1 MKNIAFIGL
10 GVMGFPM
17 AGHLSKAGFSVCVYN
32 RTRQKA
38 AQWLEQYTG
47 FSAPTPAAAA
57 VKKADIVFTCVGG
70 DESLQEVL
78 LGASGGF
85 SGASRGTLFVDHT
98 TVSAKVSREL
108 AKEAS
113 RHKMAY
119 LDAPVSGGQQGA
131 ERGSLTVMIGG
142 EKADFQRVTPII
154 KHYASKVS
162 LMGPAGSGQLCKMAN
177 QICVAGII
185 ESLAE
190 GLFFA
195 RQAGLD
201 PSQVIEVISKG
212 AAQSWQMENRY
223 QTMLAGEYNH
233 GFAVD
238 WMCKDLAIVLEEAR
252 LNGSDLPV
260 TKLISEFYRE
270 VQLMGGGQWDTSSL
284 LARLEKTENEVGS

>member
-47 FSAPTPAAAA
+47 FSAPTPAAA

>member
-17 AGHLSKAGFSVCVYN
+17 AGHLSRAGFSVCVYN
-32 RTRQKA
+32 RTRQKT

-47 FSAPTPAAAA
+47 FSAPTPAAA

-85 SGASRGTLFVDHT
+85 SGASSGTLFVDHT

-108 AKEAS
+108 AGEAS
-113 RHKMAY
+113 KYKMAY

-131 ERGSLTVMIGG
+131 ERGSLTVMVGG

-154 KHYASKVS
+154 NHYASKVS

>member
-17 AGHLSKAGFSVCVYN
+17 AGHLSRAGFSVCVYN
-32 RTRQKA
+32 RTQQKA
-38 AQWLEQYTG
+38 AQWLEEYTG
-47 FSAPTPAAAA
+47 FSAPTPAAA
-57 VKKADIVFTCVGG
+57 VKKADIVFTCVGN
-70 DESLQEVL
+70 DDSLQEVL
-78 LGASGGF
+78 LGDSGGF
-85 SGASRGTLFVDHT
+85 NGASRGTIFVDHT

-108 AKEAS
+108 AREAS
-113 RHKMAY
+113 RHKMVY

-131 ERGSLTVMIGG
+131 ERGSLTVMVGG
-142 EKADFQRVTPII
+142 EKAAFQQATPII
-154 KHYASKVS
+154 NHYASKVS
-162 LMGPAGSGQLCKMAN
+162 LMGPVGSGQLCKMAN
-177 QICVAGII
+177 QICVAGVI

-201 PSQVIEVISKG
+201 PSQVIQVISRG

-238 WMCKDLAIVLEEAR
+238 WMCKDLAIVLEEAQR
-252 LNGSDLPV
+252 NGSNLPA
-260 TKLISEFYRE
+260 TKLISKFYRE

-284 LARLEKTENEVGS
+284 LARLENAENEVSS

>member
-17 AGHLSKAGFSVCVYN
+17 AGHLSKAGLTVCVYN
-32 RTRQKA
+32 RTQQKA
-38 AQWLEQYTG
+38 AQWLENYAG
-47 FSAPTPAAAA
+47 FSAPTPADT
-57 VKKADIVFTCVGG
+57 VKNADIVFTCVGN

-78 LGASGGF
+78 LGDSGGF
-85 SGASRGTLFVDHT
+85 SGASPGTLFVDHT
-98 TVSAKVSREL
+98 TVSARISREL
-108 AKEAS
+108 SREAG
-113 RHKMAY
+113 RLKMAY

-131 ERGSLTVMIGG
+131 EHGSLTVMVGG
-142 EKADFQRVTPII
+142 EEADFQQAMPVIS
-154 KHYASKVS
+154 HYASKVS
-162 LMGPAGSGQLCKMAN
+162 LMGPVGSGQLCKMAN

-201 PSQVIEVISKG
+201 PSQVIEVISRG

-238 WMCKDLAIVLEEAR
+238 WMCKDLAIVLEEAHR
-252 LNGSDLPV
+252 NGSNLPA

-284 LARLEKTENEVGS
+284 LTRLEMVQNKGSD

>member
-47 FSAPTPAAAA
+47 FSAPTPAAA

-185 ESLAE
+185 ESL
-190 GLFFA
+190 
-195 RQAGLD
+195 D

>member
-17 AGHLSKAGFSVCVYN
+17 AGHLSRARFSVCVYN
-32 RTRQKA
+32 RTRQKTV
-38 AQWLEQYTG
+38 QWLEQYTG
-47 FSAPTPAAAA
+47 FSAPTPAAA

-78 LGASGGF
+78 LGVSGGF

-108 AKEAS
+108 AGEAS
-113 RHKMAY
+113 KYKMAY

-131 ERGSLTVMIGG
+131 ERGSLTVMVGG

-154 KHYASKVS
+154 NHYASKVS

-238 WMCKDLAIVLEEAR
+238 WMCKDLAIVLEEAQ

-284 LARLEKTENEVGS
+284 LARLEKIENEVGS

>member
-47 FSAPTPAAAA
+47 FSAPTPAAA

-185 ESLAE
+185 ESLA
-190 GLFFA
+190 

>member
-17 AGHLSKAGFSVCVYN
+17 AGHLSRAGFSVCVYN

-47 FSAPTPAAAA
+47 FSAPTPAAA

-154 KHYASKVS
+154 NHYASKVS

>member
-17 AGHLSKAGFSVCVYN
+17 AGHLSRAGFSVCVYN

-47 FSAPTPAAAA
+47 FSAPTPAAA

-108 AKEAS
+108 AGEAS
-113 RHKMAY
+113 KYKMAY
-119 LDAPVSGGQQGA
+119 MDAPVSGGQQGA

-154 KHYASKVS
+154 NHYASKVS

-284 LARLEKTENEVGS
+284 LARLEKTENEVGN

>member
-47 FSAPTPAAAA
+47 FSAPTPAAA

-154 KHYASKVS
+154 NHYASKVS

>member
-10 GVMGFPM
+10 GTMGFPM
-17 AGHLSKAGFSVCVYN
+17 AGHLSRAGFSVCVYN
-32 RTRQKA
+32 RTQQKVA
-38 AQWLEQYTG
+38 RWLEGYVG
-47 FSAPTPAAAA
+47 FSAPTPAAA
-57 VKKADIVFTCVGG
+57 VEKADIVFTCVGN

-78 LGASGGF
+78 LGDLGGF
-85 SGASRGTLFVDHT
+85 NGASQGTLFVDHT

-131 ERGSLTVMIGG
+131 ERGSLTVMVGG
-142 EKADFQRVTPII
+142 EEADFQQVTPII
-154 KHYASKVS
+154 SHYASKVS
-162 LMGPAGSGQLCKMAN
+162 LLGPVGSGQLCKMAN
-177 QICVAGII
+177 QICVAGVI

-201 PSQVIEVISKG
+201 PNQVIEVISRG

-238 WMCKDLAIVLEEAR
+238 WMCKDLAIVLEEAQR
-252 LNGSDLPV
+252 NGSNLPA
-260 TKLISEFYRE
+260 TKLISKFYRE

-284 LARLEKTENEVGS
+284 LARLENAENEVSR